1 MCHSVI
7 WECRFPPFVPRIIN
21 SIGGSTALRSFLQNA
36 ENVKNLKYRSDKVER
51 NMTELTILLFIMA
64 IGLYVMLLYSK
75 RIEMVWL
82 TFFMSV
88 CSFGQ
93 TLSDTTLES
102 MEVTILIV
110 PMFYV
115 LLMSGLYVMR
125 GKVS

>member
-1 MCHSVI
+1 
-7 WECRFPPFVPRIIN
+7 
-21 SIGGSTALRSFLQNA
+21 
-36 ENVKNLKYRSDKVER
+36 
-51 NMTELTILLFIMA
+51 MTELTILLFIMA

-75 RIEMVWL
+75 RIELVWL

-93 TLSDTTLES
+93 TLSDITLES
-102 MEVTILIV
+102 MEATILIV

>member
-1 MCHSVI
+1 
-7 WECRFPPFVPRIIN
+7 
-21 SIGGSTALRSFLQNA
+21 
-36 ENVKNLKYRSDKVER
+36 
-51 NMTELTILLFIMA
+51 MTELTILLFIMA